1 MSGHIPIRRVSYSYT
16 TIFWRVILMFA
27 VSYVWKNNV
36 QSSYLYGRDT
46 KLCHVVCI
54 SGIRKFRWSELKAA
68 TNGFSNGN
76 LIGQGGD
83 FIVYK
88 VLQVY
93 NFVMDNLE
101 CGELH
106 GKTPL
111 FKTDV
116 LICARF
122 KHLLYSLHS
131 KL

>member
-1 MSGHIPIRRVSYSYT
+1 
-16 TIFWRVILMFA
+16 
-27 VSYVWKNNV
+27 
-36 QSSYLYGRDT
+36 
-46 KLCHVVCI
+46 
-54 SGIRKFRWSELKAA
+54 LKAA

-93 NFVMDNLE
+93 NFAMDNLE

-111 FKTDV
+111 FKTLV
-116 LICARF
+116 CQFVPGLSICCTP
-122 KHLLYSLHS
+122 SIPNC
-131 KL
+131 KLF